1 MTRRDREVRRL
12 SRDNNFLMRKL
23 AFLVLL
29 ATLAGCAPKKPIP
42 APVVSAPKFPEFIPP
57 TVPASLAQTP
67 AAANQD
73 RGWKFLQS
81 GDLKTAEREFQSALK
96 TMPAFYPAESGL
108 GYVELARN
116 EPKEALP
123 HFDRA
128 LEREMADLSA
138 LMGKGQALLAL
149 NRESDALPVLEAAL
163 AVDPSLSEVAR
174 HVEVLRFRGQQDDLN
189 RARQAARAGRADD
202 AIAIYRRAI
211 QSSPESAFLYREL
224 AAVEHQKSDDEPAL
238 EHLRKAV
245 TLEPGDARSLVQIG
259 DILEARG
266 DFEGSMKAYLDAMAS
281 EPSAD
286 VEAKVADL
294 RTRADLARLPEEY
307 RAIDRAPQITRGD
320 LAALVGVRLKGLL
333 QSTRR
338 RDAVVATDIRTHWAS
353 AWIVAVAQ
361 AGVMEP
367 YANHAFQPRTIV
379 RRIDLAQ
386 VVSRLLTKVA
396 EVTPGQPHAWQS
408 TRLKFTDLAAGHLA
422 YPAASAAVASGVM
435 TVGPNDSFQPSQ
447 AVSGQEA
454 SDAIDRI
461 NSMAHLD
468 ATRGKSG
475 R

>member
-1 MTRRDREVRRL
+1 
-12 SRDNNFLMRKL
+12 MRKL
-23 AFLVLL
+23 ALLLLLV
-29 ATLAGCAPKKPIP
+29 TIAGCAPKKPIP

-57 TVPASLAQTP
+57 TVPASLSLTP

-81 GDLKTAEREFQSALK
+81 GDLKNAAREFESALR
-96 TMPAFYPAESGL
+96 TTPSFYPAESGL
-108 GYVELARN
+108 GYVELARK
-116 EPKEALP
+116 EPKDALP

-128 LEREMADLSA
+128 LERETADLSA

-174 HVEVLRFRGQQDDLN
+174 HVEVLKFRGQQDDLN

-224 AAVEHQKSDDEPAL
+224 AAVERQKSDDEQAL
-238 EHLRKAV
+238 EHLRKAIS
-245 TLEPGDARSLVQIG
+245 LEPGDARSLVQIG
-259 DILEARG
+259 DILDARG
-266 DFEGSMKAYLDAMAS
+266 DFEGSAKAYVDALVI
-281 EPSAD
+281 EPNAD
-286 VEAKVADL
+286 VDAKLASL
-294 RTRADLARLPEEY
+294 RARADLARLPDEY
-307 RAIDRAPQITRGD
+307 RAIDSAPQITRGD
-320 LAALVGVRLKGLL
+320 LAALVGVRLAGLL

-338 RDAVVATDIRTHWAS
+338 RDAVVVTDIRTHWAS
-353 AWIVAVAQ
+353 TWIVVVAQ
-361 AGVMEP
+361 TGVMEP

-386 VVSRLLTKVA
+386 VVARLLTKVA
-396 EVTPGQPHAWQS
+396 EVTPGQPHPWQS
-408 TRLKFTDLAAGHLA
+408 ARLKFTDLAAGHLA

-435 TVGPNDSFQPSQ
+435 TVGPNNSFQPSQ
-447 AVSGQEA
+447 AVSGEEA
-454 SDAIDRI
+454 SEAIHRLD
-461 NSMAHLD
+461 SMVRVD
-468 ATRGKSG
+468 PTRGKSG